1 MTLIVSL
8 RIPDGIVLA
17 GDSLATM
24 QLNPKVKGD
33 VHIKC
38 PQCGH
43 EHDTNVELDGTPYP
57 STTFPYSQK
66 IFPFLKDYGIGTSG
80 VAQLSGKTIYFALR
94 ELQKEIEG
102 GSIPKPTKVSEVAD
116 LIEKRAQELLLQELT
131 KSKLDINKYP
141 DGWSPIS
148 FQVVGYENDIAT
160 TIIVYNGKKVRRETL
175 QGAGCTVIGQ
185 MQVVTALW
193 TLQNTSNEPHLFDLF
208 SLQDAVEYAEHLIDS
223 TASYQR
229 FLRTVPTVGGD
240 IDIALITPFAHF
252 KWIRQKELFAKIS
265 EADRV

>member
-1 MTLIVSL
+1 
-8 RIPDGIVLA
+8 
-17 GDSLATM
+17 
-24 QLNPKVKGD
+24 LNPKVKGD

-116 LIEKRAQELLLQELT
+116 LIEKRAQELLLQDLT
-131 KSKLDINKYP
+131 SISIQTGGLQSVFKLLDTKM
-141 DGWSPIS
+141 IS
-148 FQVVGYENDIAT
+148 QPRSLFT
-160 TIIVYNGKKVRRETL
+160 TGRK
-175 QGAGCTVIGQ
+175 
-185 MQVVTALW
+185 
-193 TLQNTSNEPHLFDLF
+193 
-208 SLQDAVEYAEHLIDS
+208 
-223 TASYQR
+223 
-229 FLRTVPTVGGD
+229 
-240 IDIALITPFAHF
+240 
-252 KWIRQKELFAKIS
+252 
-265 EADRV
+265 